1 MAKNHFAIIMAG
13 GIGSRFWP
21 SSTPDFPK
29 QFHDMTEAGVSL
41 LQSTCA
47 RLEKFIPS
55 SNIFIVTQCRYQKI
69 ILDQLGDRL
78 SSDQVICEPGR
89 RNTAPCIL
97 MASLKIK
104 KINSDAK
111 IVTCPSDHIIV
122 DEKLFVEDMKLALD
136 HADEKNLITFGI
148 RPDFPATG
156 FGYVAVEKDQEE
168 LSLKKVTAFTEK
180 PDKATAQTF
189 IDAKNYFWNS
199 GIFAWSANAVLEG
212 FKTHAPVLYDLF
224 YKGFDH
230 LNTASEEAFIAQN
243 YPLAENISVDY
254 ALMEKSDH
262 IFLIQARFDWDDLG
276 SWKSIYDRQPKDTL
290 KNAVV
295 NADLYADD
303 SARNLIKTHP
313 HKKVVISGL
322 EDYIIVDT
330 EDVLMICPMDKNQEV
345 KEIAVNALKKFDQK
359 ED

>member
-1 MAKNHFAIIMAG
+1 MQITFGRM
-13 GIGSRFWP
+13 
-21 SSTPDFPK
+21 
-29 QFHDMTEAGVSL
+29 
-41 LQSTCA
+41 
-47 RLEKFIPS
+47 EKFIPS
-55 SNIFIVTQCRYQKI
+55 SNIFIVTQGRYQKI
-69 ILDQLGDRL
+69 IMDQLGDRL
-78 SSDQVICEPGR
+78 SPDQVICEPDR
-89 RNTAPCIL
+89 RNTAPCVL

-111 IVTCPSDHIIV
+111 IVICPSDHIIV
-122 DEKLFVEDMKLALD
+122 DEKLFVEDMKMAMD
-136 HADEKNLITFGI
+136 HADEKKLITFGI

-156 FGYVAVEKDQEE
+156 FGYVAVQKDKEE

-180 PDKATAQTF
+180 PDKATAQNF

-212 FKTHAPVLYDLF
+212 FKMHAPVLYDLF

-230 LNTASEEAFIAQN
+230 LNTTSEEAFIAQN

-254 ALMEKSDH
+254 ALMEKSDN
-262 IFLIQARFDWDDLG
+262 IFLIPARFDWDDLG
-276 SWKSIYDRQPKDTL
+276 SWQSIYDRQPKDAS

-295 NADLYADD
+295 NANLHAED

-313 HKKVVISGL
+313 QKKVVISGL
-322 EDYIIVDT
+322 EDFIIVDT
-330 EDVLMICPMDKNQEV
+330 EDILMICPMYKNQKI